1 MIGWHH
7 WLNGPKSEQALGV
20 GDGQRSL
27 VCCSSWSCKELHTTE
42 QLNWTALEFIFSSH
56 SRTSLHYHHSLT
68 SCSFTEHIHMLKSL
82 TLKNSSVGLP
92 WQSSGYN
99 STLPMQGVQ
108 VQSLTPI
115 LIPIPGEET
124 KIPHA
129 MQHGQKWISWLIFLK
144 KLFSELHLLSLLS
157 SLSISL

>member
-1 MIGWHH
+1 
-7 WLNGPKSEQALGV
+7 
-20 GDGQRSL
+20 
-27 VCCSSWSCKELHTTE
+27 
-42 QLNWTALEFIFSSH
+42 
-56 SRTSLHYHHSLT
+56 
-68 SCSFTEHIHMLKSL
+68 
-82 TLKNSSVGLP
+82 
-92 WQSSGYN
+92 
-99 STLPMQGVQ
+99 MQGVQ